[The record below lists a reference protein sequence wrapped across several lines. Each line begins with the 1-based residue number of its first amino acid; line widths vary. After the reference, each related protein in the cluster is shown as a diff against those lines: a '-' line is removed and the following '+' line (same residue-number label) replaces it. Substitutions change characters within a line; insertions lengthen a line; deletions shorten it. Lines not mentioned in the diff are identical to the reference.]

1 MFPSQRVTVLLSPLL
16 FDVTLLHGIITK
28 LQQNRYIQSQI
39 LSTMDDLPNELLI
52 HIVDQLRGPTTWAE
66 PADYSRTHALAALC
80 CVSKKLYHIT
90 RPLLYESIDLPP
102 NDGVLPQSR
111 RLFARLQ
118 EQPSLRLEIKALRQ
132 KTPARLR
139 QDGERRMRVRDEYMK
154 DTTRDVRAFGLGT
167 EDASALVGRWLEYED
182 LYFAL
187 VAFRTPN
194 LERLWARSALEYQ
207 GLYDECNNTLLE
219 GICRMAMG
227 LSRLHTHRFDNL
239 KILYFDFSN
248 TPQTSARYAFPLL
261 LLPNL
266 DELTLVALGGYFDMA
281 ENETEVDFEYDD
293 ADGLIIFGRP
303 WLWPLRS
310 SPITKL
316 SLFKPVI
323 SENAVKNM
331 ITSCKALERFEC
343 FHPLRSS
350 TLDQWFRGLIPALNN
365 HIESLQ
371 NLSLLCRQ
379 HWPSL
384 ENTGMA
390 QLNPLHEFTN
400 LNSVRVSLYLV
411 SDPGETLSAQNLPAF
426 LPPSIKSLHIHY
438 PRKPNE
444 EADQQLIDVLTAHK
458 DGVLPSLEDV
468 YITWVYYQR
477 EKEEFDLLERL
488 QSLVQIKEQY
498 KTSSITFD
506 IMLTI
511 RDDKGNWPLV
521 RGPSSS
527 ANVY

>member
-1 MFPSQRVTVLLSPLL
+1 
-16 FDVTLLHGIITK
+16 
-28 LQQNRYIQSQI
+28 
-39 LSTMDDLPNELLI
+39 MDDLPNELLI
-52 HIVDQLRGPTTWAE
+52 YIVDHLRGPTTWAE

-139 QDGERRMRVRDEYMK
+139 RDGERRMRVRDEYMK

-207 GLYDECNNTLLE
+207 GLYDDCNNTLLE
-219 GICRMAMG
+219 GIGRMAMG

-239 KILYFDFSN
+239 KILYFDFSK
-248 TPQTSARYAFPLL
+248 TPQTPARYAFPLL

-281 ENETEVDFEYDD
+281 ENETEVGFEYDD

-303 WLWPLRS
+303 W
-310 SPITKL
+310 
-316 SLFKPVI
+316 F
-323 SENAVKNM
+323 
-331 ITSCKALERFEC
+331 
-343 FHPLRSS
+343 
-350 TLDQWFRGLIPALNN
+350 
-365 HIESLQ
+365 
-371 NLSLLCRQ
+371 
-379 HWPSL
+379 
-384 ENTGMA
+384 
-390 QLNPLHEFTN
+390 
-400 LNSVRVSLYLV
+400 
-411 SDPGETLSAQNLPAF
+411 LPAF
-426 LPPSIKSLHIHY
+426 LPPSITSLHIHY
-438 PRKPNE
+438 PREPND
-444 EADQQLIDVLTAHK
+444 EADQQLVDVLSAHK
-458 DGVLPSLEDV
+458 DGTLASLKDV

-477 EKEEFDLLERL
+477 GEEEFDLLERL
-488 QSLVQIKEQY
+488 QSLVQIKAQY
-498 KTSSITFD
+498 EASSITD
-506 IMLTI
+506 QTQL
-511 RDDKGNWPLV
+511 
-521 RGPSSS
+521 
-527 ANVY
+527 A